1 MTYDLYGQYRW
12 WLAFLVCIFLSAP
25 FWHVSFDCGFFFKF
39 FTSETYFQHIYL
51 EFMHKTSK
59 NSFKFTSAFQRR
71 FLWVLQEINYVTDG
85 FQK

>member
-51 EFMHKTSK
+51 CTQLLIIVFNLHLLSK
-59 NSFKFTSAFQRR
+59 GDFYGPCWK
-71 FLWVLQEINYVTDG
+71 
-85 FQK
+85 